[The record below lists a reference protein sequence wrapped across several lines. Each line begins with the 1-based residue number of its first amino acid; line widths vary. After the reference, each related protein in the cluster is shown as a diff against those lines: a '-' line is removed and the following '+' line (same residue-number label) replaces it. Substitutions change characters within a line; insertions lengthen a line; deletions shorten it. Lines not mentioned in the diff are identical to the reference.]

1 MSDQQPNTPPAGDN
15 GGEGG
20 KPWYA
25 GITDPDLRGLAELKK
40 WDSPDK
46 ALQSYKHLESHM
58 GVPPERLLKLPEKLD
73 DPAWGDIKAKL
84 GMAAPE
90 KPEDYELSAPEGF
103 SDDYAKIIAQVAKES
118 GVPKHML
125 KALQDATNN
134 YSKTAMD
141 ALEKAEQ
148 QRQTDALAG
157 LRADWG
163 GNYETSM
170 ALAQRAEQSVMNET
184 GLSQE
189 SVDAWRSAD
198 PAGYYKLQAYIG
210 SKMGEARR
218 IDGDASPENQQ
229 MSPEAAKVKLKDRMG
244 DKDWFERWERGD
256 VDARSEFKRL
266 NAIIR
271 ASQQ

>member
-1 MSDQQPNTPPAGDN
+1 MTDQTPPAPADN
-15 GGEGG
+15 GGTD
-20 KPWYA
+20 PWYSKIA
-25 GITDPDLRGLAELKK
+25 DPDLRGLAELKK

-58 GVPPERLLKLPEKLD
+58 GVPPERLLKLPEKPD
-73 DPAWGDIKAKL
+73 DPGWGDIKAKL

-90 KPEDYELSAPEGF
+90 KPEDYELSVPEGF
-103 SDDYAKIIAQVAKES
+103 SDDYAKVIAQVAKEA

-125 KALQDATNN
+125 KALQDATNG
-134 YSKTAMD
+134 YSKTAIE
-141 ALEKAEQ
+141 AAELADK
-148 QRQTDALAG
+148 QRQTDALAS

-170 ALAQRAEQSVMNET
+170 ALAQRAEEAVMRET
-184 GLSQE
+184 GLTQD

-218 IDGDASPENQQ
+218 IDGDTNPENQQ
-229 MSPEAAKVKLKDRMG
+229 MSPEAAKVRLKDRMG
-244 DKDWFERWERGD
+244 DKDWFERWEKGD
-256 VDARSEFKRL
+256 VDARNEFKRL
-266 NAIIR
+266 NQIIR